1 MSPSSN
7 SDNQVTTRIE
17 FPCLYPIKI
26 IGRLRDGF
34 QAEVV
39 ATIERHTGKI
49 REGLV
54 SLRASR
60 KKNYVS
66 ITVTI
71 TATGEDQ
78 LSHIFLDLQ
87 KIENV
92 KMVI

>member
-1 MSPSSN
+1 M
-7 SDNQVTTRIE
+7 
-17 FPCLYPIKI
+17 
-26 IGRLRDGF
+26 

-49 REGLV
+49 TEGLV

-60 KKNYVS
+60 KNNYVS

-78 LSHIFLDLQ
+78 LSRIFLDLQ